1 MSTEL
6 TNLIT
11 SLPSIMIFILVII
24 YIFKKPIS
32 YRIKTFKL
40 VKKQKNNESLSK
52 LVNHDIFN
60 VIEQVRYDIK
70 RVIFHTHGTIDKNKT
85 RIFCDFMNFKLDSVT
100 NNFIDFLSKVDKQ
113 TDKDELKKELLD
125 MLSDTVE
132 EYTEHTRIHFLN
144 KGLSVEDCDYIILLF
159 EKWRYDTIKSLV
171 SRINNIFASDF
182 HSNNFERLLA
192 SFEVASMAIE
202 LIPKDG
208 VNSFEEINGRFKEII
223 Y

>member
-11 SLPSIMIFILVII
+11 SLPTIMIFILVII
-24 YIFKKPIS
+24 YIFKTPIS

-40 VKKQKNNESLSK
+40 VKKQKNNETLSK

-70 RVIFHTHGTIDKNKT
+70 RVIFLTHGTIDNNKT
-85 RIFCDFMNFKLDSVT
+85 RIFCDFMNFKLDSVR

-132 EYTEHTRIHFLN
+132 EYTDHTRIHFLN